1 MPAPVSGSTLS
12 KVMEQKDMTNSKLA
26 RAMKVNPATVTYWK
40 GLREIPHKRI
50 AGLKKVL
57 GPLTVEEGRSP
68 RSWVQDFK
76 KRYKA
81 LQRKHKFAAQS
92 LANASQLNV
101 LTIHNIL
108 NDVTNSPY
116 EKTME
121 HLDKGL
127 ELLRAE
133 LEEGGKSF
141 IEESADDITLAFLEG
156 TIKLVK
162 KESEEVDKI
171 KAQGVYILYGGHN
184 VTRVQDEKLPKFH
197 GAPEYVGRT
206 DNISRRMKEHGEKW
220 WFLGVEWIAY
230 VEVTSAEDRKWLEAI
245 LIRLLNPQFNKP
257 AGRQRTKKQ
266 PK

>member
-12 KVMEQKDMTNSKLA
+12 KVLEQRDVTDTWLA
-26 RAMKVNPATVTYWK
+26 QRMGVAPPTVAYWK
-40 GLREIPHKRI
+40 RCVEIPHKRI

-68 RSWVQDFK
+68 QLWVKDFK

-81 LQRKHKFAAQS
+81 LQREHPFAAQS
-92 LANASQLNV
+92 LANASQLNA

-108 NDVTNSPY
+108 NDVTTSPY
-116 EKTME
+116 ERTME

-141 IEESADDITLAFLEG
+141 IEESADDIPLAFLEG
-156 TIKLVK
+156 SVKLVK
-162 KESEEVDKI
+162 KESEEVNKI
-171 KAQGVYILYGGHN
+171 KTPGVYILYGGHN

-206 DNISRRMKEHGEKW
+206 DNISRRMKQHGEKW

-230 VEVTSAEDRKWLEAI
+230 VKVDDAEQRKWLEAI

-257 AGRQRTKKQ
+257 AGRRRTKKK
-266 PK
+266 PN